1 MPRSRTWPNDQS
13 LASLSRGSAPPIATE
28 SKKLPP
34 ARGPHGRCSVAA
46 MTSSA
51 PHWAIIDGHRVPHQ
65 GASVHVSDL
74 GLRRGFAVFE
84 MFRVERGVPLF
95 LEHHLARLAHSAQV
109 IALPLPRDAD
119 AIASDVHALVEAN
132 APDVNAVQILLT
144 GGPSSDGVTFQRP
157 TSIVTTM
164 NLAPRPSAPTGATL
178 ITHRHTRE
186 LPEAKSTNYLTAMRL
201 ATTMRA
207 AGAIDVLYHD
217 NVHAAEC
224 ARSALAIV
232 KGDTLV
238 TRREGVLESV
248 SMQNL
253 LGLARERMPVEERA
267 ITLAELQAADEV
279 LTTGSVRGLVP
290 IVAIDGRP
298 VGDGAVGPH
307 ARALFEA
314 FAAHVDAYVAA
325 RRRGVPPMAEAP

>member
-1 MPRSRTWPNDQS
+1 
-13 LASLSRGSAPPIATE
+13 
-28 SKKLPP
+28 
-34 ARGPHGRCSVAA
+34 
-46 MTSSA
+46 MTSPA

-119 AIASDVHALVEAN
+119 AIASAVHALVEAN

-144 GGPSSDGVTFQRP
+144 GGPSSDGVTFRQP

-164 NLAPRPSAPTGATL
+164 NLAPRPSVATGATL

-201 ATTMRA
+201 ATTMRT

-217 NVHAAEC
+217 GVHAAEC
-224 ARSALAIV
+224 ARSALAILL
-232 KGDTLV
+232 GDTLV

-267 ITLAELQAADEV
+267 ITLDELQA
-279 LTTGSVRGLVP
+279 LRG
-290 IVAIDGRP
+290 R
-298 VGDGAVGPH
+298 DGAHLGRH
-307 ARALFEA
+307 ATPTLGASQPPRR
-314 FAAHVDAYVAA
+314 D
-325 RRRGVPPMAEAP
+325 RRRRHAPPCRRSREGAQRLVVYATPGVVEVA